1 MGPQRKRF
9 WLPLTRLGAFFVAVV
24 VMGNVVLH
32 AFRPVAADLTS
43 TPDQSVDY
51 FAKKKKRLER
61 QFYRTM
67 EKFLGAPVAVP
78 VKDKVS
84 EQSTT
89 VQPVALAAPATLPPV
104 ETPPAARPADPLPPT
119 ATASLTPPPPLWR
132 PARLGFVDPE
142 VPPFVWPE
150 PLPPPGSR
158 GLDVPPSI
166 SLLEESLFRADLVG
180 DLYRRSASDP
190 VADVGDAMLRLPE
203 MLLDGIFT
211 CASGMGTRSD
221 IRQWDDDNQRS
232 VTAQI
237 LDVHIGPRKERIWAE
252 FMRQFTDREVKYLSN
267 FGDSRADTWG
277 FEDRT
282 QDANHYELMLD
293 QRKVL
298 WDALRRTYVSRY
310 KVQADERIREDAWY
324 LDRWSGADY
333 LILPPLL
340 GGYIFY
346 RGLEKRFSISGTKL
360 LLAIE
365 PVSEWYRPGKHD
377 RAAAIA
383 LEWTMKDCPLGV
395 IVSAG
400 LHDGRYAMDFIGI
413 GTSLGAVKRALVMQ
427 QGERR

>member
-24 VMGNVVLH
+24 VIGNVVLH
-32 AFRPVAADLTS
+32 AFRPPAADLTL

-61 QFYRTM
+61 QFFRTM
-67 EKFLGAPVAVP
+67 EKFLGTPAVVP

-84 EQSTT
+84 LETT
-89 VQPVALAAPATLPPV
+89 QIAEPIALLTRPVEAPAAPKA
-104 ETPPAARPADPLPPT
+104 EALPPT
-119 ATASLTPPPPLWR
+119 ATASLVPPAPLWR
-132 PARLGFVDPE
+132 PARLGLVDPE
-142 VPPFVWPE
+142 TLPFTWPE
-150 PLPPPGSR
+150 PLPPIPNH
-158 GLDVPPSI
+158 GLDLPASI
-166 SLLEESLFRADLVG
+166 SLLEEATFRADLVS
-180 DLYRRSASDP
+180 DLYRRTASDP
-190 VADVGDAMLRLPE
+190 VADVGDAVLRVPE
-203 MLLDGIFT
+203 LLLDGVFT
-211 CASGMGTRSD
+211 CTRGSRATV
-221 IRQWDDDNQRS
+221 RQWDDDSQRS
-232 VTAQI
+232 ITAQI
-237 LDVHIGPRKERIWAE
+237 LDVQIGPRKERIWSE
-252 FMRQFTDREVKYLSN
+252 FMRQFTDREVKYLTN

-282 QDANHYELMLD
+282 EDANHYELMLD
-293 QRKVL
+293 QRKIL

-324 LDRWSGADY
+324 LDRWSGADFI
-333 LILPPLL
+333 ILPPLM

-346 RGLEKRFSISGTKL
+346 RGLEKRFSIGGTKL
-360 LLAIE
+360 LLALE
-365 PVSEWYRPGKHD
+365 PVSEWYRPSKHD

-400 LHDGRYAMDFIGI
+400 LHDGRYAMDFVGI
-413 GTSLGAVKRALVMQ
+413 GTSLGAVRRALVMQ